1 MARSAAELAA
11 KLHAAA
17 TYVDRSRKEAV
28 FEASLLAKEIMIDHA
43 GRSGLKPGSKLGG
56 RPWSVG
62 FDVKGTNRPTSLVR
76 FRGPV
81 HWVEGGTKS
90 HVIGA
95 RLLGTRGSIAYNAG
109 TRTASGSTRG
119 SFGTFMLTTTS
130 RRGTRERKGK
140 RALYWSGATSPKAW
154 AWHPGTRARPFWRG
168 AKTDTAKRVP
178 PEVQRQLRRQ
188 LVRAGL
194 GSGDLRTE
202 VKR

>member
-1 MARSAAELAA
+1 MASSSTAELVS

-17 TYVDRSRKEAV
+17 TYVDRGRKESV
-28 FEASLLAKEIMIDHA
+28 FESSLLAKQIMLDHA
-43 GRSGLKPGSKLGG
+43 ARSGLRPGSKLGG
-56 RPWSVG
+56 RSWGVG

-81 HWVEGGTKS
+81 HWIEGGTHA

-119 SFGTFMLTTTS
+119 SFGGFLLTTTS
-130 RRGTRERKGK
+130 RRGTRARAGK
-140 RALYWSGATSPKAW
+140 RALSWPGASSPKAW
-154 AWHPGTRARPFWRG
+154 VWHPGTRARPFWRG
-168 AKTDTAKRVP
+168 AKSEIADRVP

-188 LVRAGL
+188 LLKAGL
-194 GSGDLRTE
+194 GS
-202 VKR
+202 